1 LFAGTDVEIPYEAPY
16 GRHVYHQYT
25 IRIKNRDHV
34 AQTLSEKKI
43 PYGIYYPISL
53 HMQKAYSASGKPKG
67 AFPVTENATDEV
79 LSLPMHTEL
88 DEEQQTFIVQTVLE
102 AMNK

>member
-1 LFAGTDVEIPYEAPY
+1 
-16 GRHVYHQYT
+16 
-25 IRIKNRDHV
+25 
-34 AQTLSEKKI
+34 
-43 PYGIYYPISL
+43 
-53 HMQKAYSASGKPKG
+53 MQKAYSASGKPKG